1 MQQVLQLMA
10 LLYRSPLVPVVQ
22 VVRHRALVELMQV
35 TESLLLFQAVE
46 LQRGLQ
52 SAAAAAV
59 MATAQVL
66 LVDQVVAV
74 VMEEQV
80 DLQLQVKATL
90 EPLAYQITQVTG
102 WVVAVVVLEERPQHQ
117 VPRKLV
123 LVEQVLKFPG
133 FQQRSDQR

>member
-10 LLYRSPLVPVVQ
+10 LLFRSPLAQVVQ

-52 SAAAAAV
+52 LAAV
-59 MATAQVL
+59 LVDMAQVRVL
-66 LVDQVVAV
+66 LVVLVVAV
-74 VMEEQV
+74 VTEEQV
-80 DLQLQVKATL
+80 DLQLHFKATL

-102 WVVAVVVLEERPQHQ
+102 WAAAAAVLEERPQHQ
-117 VPRKLV
+117 VLQKQARAELV
-123 LVEQVLKFPG
+123 LKSPG
-133 FQQRSDQR
+133 FQQRLDRH

>member
-10 LLYRSPLVPVVQ
+10 LLFRSLLAQVVQ

-90 EPLAYQITQVTG
+90 EPLAYQITQLTG
-102 WVVAVVVLEERPQHQ
+102 
-117 VPRKLV
+117 
-123 LVEQVLKFPG
+123 
-133 FQQRSDQR
+133 